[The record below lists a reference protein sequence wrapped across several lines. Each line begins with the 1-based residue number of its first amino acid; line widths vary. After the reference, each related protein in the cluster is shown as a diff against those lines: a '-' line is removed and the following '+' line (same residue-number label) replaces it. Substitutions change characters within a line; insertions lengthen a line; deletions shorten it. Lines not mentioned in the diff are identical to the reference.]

1 MRTVHH
7 VASRGLRYRRSSLG
21 FSPAGTAALPPALLL
36 TPRRIVLLLR
46 ICAVACGLGMAVLL
60 LGPFQGL
67 ERVFGLGDK
76 PAHAV
81 AFFCVATGLFAIIP
95 NWRRGDIAL
104 GVLLLGVLSEGLQG
118 LTGRSMSLTDFMA
131 DASGVLIALI
141 PGWIERLRLLART
154 HPDVGF
160 AAIRA
165 ADRRKGSVTEQDLQP
180 ALGVARLVA
189 APAIR
194 RRHRRKGL

>member
-1 MRTVHH
+1 M
-7 VASRGLRYRRSSLG
+7 L
-21 FSPAGTAALPPALLL
+21 TAPLL

-46 ICAVACGLGMAVLL
+46 IVAVACGMGMVVLM

-81 AFFCVATGLFAIIP
+81 AFFCVATGLFAIVP

-154 HPDVGF
+154 HPDAGF
-160 AAIRA
+160 AEIRA
-165 ADRRKGSVTEQDLQP
+165 ADRRKGSVAEQDLHSAP
-180 ALGVARLVA
+180 GVASLVA